1 MKSNVEDI
9 TNKVVY
15 TKIYDALNYQNDF
28 LIDNLINA
36 SQIFDVI
43 DDEFYSMIS
52 EQYKDQLLNFAS
64 VMADS
69 KGYMSLYLF
78 SFVISSLKECINY
91 SFDFV
96 KCIKSFYNNTEEQN
110 IIMMKSLDKI
120 LNFYYNNMHNSPL
133 QYYTKYKL
141 LYKFNIQQ
149 IQYITASIKVQ
160 TTNIKNNSN
169 NFIIYFLLYYINF
182 GFIEIG
188 FSIFSGAS
196 K

>member
-64 VMADS
+64 VMTDS

-96 KCIKSFYNNTEEQN
+96 KSIKSFYNNTEEQN

-133 QYYTKYKL
+133 QYYTKYSNFL
-141 LYKFNIQQ
+141 HFIQ
-149 IQYITASIKVQ
+149 I
-160 TTNIKNNSN
+160 
-169 NFIIYFLLYYINF
+169 L
-182 GFIEIG
+182 
-188 FSIFSGAS
+188 
-196 K
+196 

>member
-78 SFVISSLKECINY
+78 SFVISSLREVIDY
-91 SFDFV
+91 SSNFV
-96 KCIKSFYNNTEEQN
+96 KCIKSFCNNTEEQN

-141 LYKFNIQQ
+141 LYKFNIHDVN
-149 IQYITASIKVQ
+149 TNLIKDILLFSSKHNFKIV
-160 TTNIKNNSN
+160 NS
-169 NFIIYFLLYYINF
+169 FMQSLLDV
-182 GFIEIG
+182 
-188 FSIFSGAS
+188 
-196 K
+196 KC